1 LETAAHHPYA
11 GEDQAAETDDRPRV
25 DCERFERS
33 HQRGRAGEVHRALC
47 MSRARERESEKGGS
61 HHASCVRDGLL

>member
-1 LETAAHHPYA
+1 MT
-11 GEDQAAETDDRPRV
+11 GGDRPRV